1 MFVGQLSLR
10 GEHLNDDDNDEN
22 SYSDDDVDDRLYQGE
37 APQPEQPL
45 LHRHHPGPRVR
56 VAR

>member
-10 GEHLNDDDNDEN
+10 EEHLNDDDDDDDSN
-22 SYSDDDVDDRLYQGE
+22 SDDDVDDKVYQGE
-37 APQPEQPL
+37 AQQPEQPP
-45 LHRHHPGPRVR
+45 LHHYRPRVR